1 MPGKVYT
8 AVLVEDLAP
17 ALESL
22 RRDLADYCPDVE
34 VIGTAGSVVEAAK
47 LLRTCRP
54 DLLFL
59 DIMLGDGT
67 SFDLLEIV
75 PDLAARLIFV
85 TASEEFALRA
95 FRFAAVDYL
104 LKPVE
109 GLQLRAAVDRAI
121 GQLGNSDAA
130 RLELL
135 RDTLRQPGVPPD
147 RLSLHTAESI
157 LVTRIADIIRC
168 ESDDN
173 NTRFI
178 LAGEKPVYVTKTLKH
193 YERLL
198 ADHGF
203 VRVHQSHL
211 VNFTHVVQFRK
222 VDSGYLRL
230 SNGDEVP
237 VASRKRAEVVGL
249 LKE

>member
-1 MPGKVYT
+1 MPGKKTYS
-8 AVLVEDLAP
+8 AVLVEDMKP
-17 ALESL
+17 ALLSL
-22 RRDLADYCPDVE
+22 QRDLADYCPEIE

-47 LLRTCRP
+47 LLGREQP

-67 SFDLLEIV
+67 SFDLLEII
-75 PDLAARLIFV
+75 PDLKSRLIFV
-85 TASEEFALRA
+85 TASDEFALRA

-109 GLQLRAAVDRAI
+109 GEQLRKAVDRALSQI
-121 GQLGNSDAA
+121 GSSSSDG
-130 RLELL
+130 LDLL
-135 RDTLRQPGVPPD
+135 RDTLRNPDTLPD
-147 RLSLHTAESI
+147 RLSLHTADNI
-157 LVTRIADIIRC
+157 LVTRIEDIIRC

-178 LAGEKPVYVTKTLKH
+178 IAGEKPVFVTKTLKH

-198 ADHGF
+198 AGHHF
-203 VRVHQSHL
+203 VRIHQSHL
-211 VNFTHVVQFRK
+211 VNFRHVVEFK
-222 VDSGYLRL
+222 KIDSGYLRL

-237 VASRKRAEVVGL
+237 VASRKRAEVMGL
-249 LKE
+249 L